1 MVRVTWPML
10 KALEFVLWT
19 LAPSKVRE
27 ATGGQCGWYI
37 YGKAG
42 WRLKEWL
49 GSHAVVQVTEGLEYR
64 AESTEGQGWSDVGH
78 EGVVDDC
85 DFVAMGRVKEF

>member
-1 MVRVTWPML
+1 M
-10 KALEFVLWT
+10 
-19 LAPSKVRE
+19 
-27 ATGGQCGWYI
+27 
-37 YGKAG
+37 
-42 WRLKEWL
+42 
-49 GSHAVVQVTEGLEYR
+49 TEGLEYR